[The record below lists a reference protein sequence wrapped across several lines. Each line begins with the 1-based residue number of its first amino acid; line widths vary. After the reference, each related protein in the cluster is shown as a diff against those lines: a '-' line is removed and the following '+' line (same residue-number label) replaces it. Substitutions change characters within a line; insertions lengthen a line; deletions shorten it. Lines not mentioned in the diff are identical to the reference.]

1 MEDKPKYTSK
11 KRVSVELTEGEIEAL
26 LEASQTL
33 DEVLQ
38 KEERDTG
45 ERMSTED
52 RLLVRVLGR
61 ASGKLSQAMPG

>member
-26 LEASQTL
+26 VEAAQTL

-38 KEERDTG
+38 KEESDTG